1 MTPPPD
7 DAPLRD
13 QGAQRAGAAHPARTG
28 PSAARREGDAESEAG
43 AARREDDAESEAAAR
58 RRRWTLRAALLLTFA
73 LAARTFFAAPQTAPP
88 IAPMPELG
96 DGAGRLL
103 YGLPLDLNRAPE
115 QALYAL
121 PRIGPSLAAAIV
133 AGRPYCEV
141 EGLLRVN
148 GIGPKTLAG
157 LQGRVEVAEPPG
169 TCPSPRGNAGSSNRH
184 GQPPG

>member
-1 MTPPPD
+1 MTPPPERD
-7 DAPLRD
+7 DVE
-13 QGAQRAGAAHPARTG
+13 AQ
-28 PSAARREGDAESEAG
+28 ARREGDAAAQYSVQGDVEAQTPG
-43 AARREDDAESEAAAR
+43 EDDVGAQAPGEGDAEAQAR

-73 LAARTFFAAPQTAPP
+73 LAARTFFAAPEDAPP
-88 IAPMPELG
+88 IAAMPELG

-141 EGLLRVN
+141 EELLQVH

-157 LQGRVEVAEPPG
+157 LRGRVEVAEPPDACRIDG
-169 TCPSPRGNAGSSNRH
+169 R
-184 GQPPG
+184 